1 MATLFDKIKKALG
14 FYPKASYYKIDTTTS
29 EPVKVEYQQTAQPEV
44 TQQPEAEEPAIDNK
58 YDGVDLAAD
67 YHKKAAESAQGAA
80 KKDHEAAAK
89 HHTNMANYH
98 EKMFHYHDN
107 ISQS

>member
-44 TQQPEAEEPAIDNK
+44 TQQPEAEEPATDNK
-58 YDGVDLAAD
+58 YDGVDLAAMN
-67 YHKKAAESAQGAA
+67 KTELRAFA
-80 KKDHEAAAK
+80 KERAIPVNTRMSKQELIDKINNA
-89 HHTNMANYH
+89 
-98 EKMFHYHDN
+98 
-107 ISQS
+107 I

>member
-58 YDGVDLAAD
+58 YDGVDLAAMN
-67 YHKKAAESAQGAA
+67 KTELRAFA
-80 KKDHEAAAK
+80 KERAIPVNTRMSKQELIDKINNA
-89 HHTNMANYH
+89 
-98 EKMFHYHDN
+98 
-107 ISQS
+107 I